1 MPASNRLSC
10 ASRSAGSSRP
20 ARRSHRTGRRA
31 VVSAAT
37 GTVLALLATGGLS
50 ACGSSDSNSAS
61 PSSSGGA
68 ASPGAAGEN
77 PYHLLTPG
85 VLLASTGS
93 QPPFVVSKGS
103 EFSGYIVDITNEVAK
118 RLGLKVTYKS
128 TTVTAGLQSLSSG
141 QLDMVASGLGVTT
154 ERQQVVSFGKGLYW
168 STTAVVTKKGAGSAD
183 LGGYSGKKVGVVTGA
198 VQEKFVT
205 DKMKGAVKTNFQALG
220 AAVSQ
225 LNSGTV
231 DAAVMGG
238 PDAEEYLKQF
248 PDLEIA
254 ASAPVDHETTVAFQ
268 KSNDALVK
276 AWDKTVTDMVNDG
289 TLKKMYN
296 TYFTEAP
303 NAQLLKIWPG
313 LK

>member
-1 MPASNRLSC
+1 
-10 ASRSAGSSRP
+10 
-20 ARRSHRTGRRA
+20 
-31 VVSAAT
+31 
-37 GTVLALLATGGLS
+37 
-50 ACGSSDSNSAS
+50 
-61 PSSSGGA
+61 
-68 ASPGAAGEN
+68 
-77 PYHLLTPG
+77 
-85 VLLASTGS
+85 
-93 QPPFVVSKGS
+93 
-103 EFSGYIVDITNEVAK
+103 
-118 RLGLKVTYKS
+118 VTYKS